1 MIGLV
6 CNTCDMP
13 VPFVDR
19 LKAQYIRMR
28 RRGNQIC
35 ALLTFQSLRQ
45 LGPSACCG
53 SDSSSVSE

>member
-19 LKAQYIRMR
+19 LKAQYIRIR
-28 RRGNQIC
+28 RHGN
-35 ALLTFQSLRQ
+35 
-45 LGPSACCG
+45 
-53 SDSSSVSE
+53 